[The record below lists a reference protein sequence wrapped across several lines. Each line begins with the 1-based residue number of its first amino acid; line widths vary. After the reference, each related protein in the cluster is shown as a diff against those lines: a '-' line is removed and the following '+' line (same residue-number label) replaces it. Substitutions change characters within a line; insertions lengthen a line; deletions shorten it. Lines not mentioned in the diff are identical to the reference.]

1 MDPVSTALTVAWLD
15 AVRRVQAEA
24 LRHPRQPAPEIKTQ
38 SDELMLTD
46 VIENTLRAGGA
57 ADQGPDGWRRPAPT
71 AESIDILV

>member
-1 MDPVSTALTVAWLD
+1 MDPVSTALTTAWLD

-24 LRHPRQPAPEIKTQ
+24 LRHQRHPSLEIETQ
-38 SDELMLTD
+38 RDELALTD

-57 ADQGPDGWRRPAPT
+57 ADQATDGWRRPAPT